1 MRSKRYTILI
11 ADRTSGVVRRLTIP
25 AGPVVAVACAV
36 VTLPVLIGIGA
47 AWKAKS
53 GVAELASSHRALEV
67 ENSNYRGAT
76 AALSEQIA
84 SLQSVIADLGVRSAL
99 DPSLSRAMD
108 KLPAIVKAR
117 AMGGST
123 NQSAA
128 PRQESA
134 YTRTL
139 SALASPDDTFGLLRT
154 VLESLESRLHDV
166 RSDVEKR
173 NALAAATPSIWPA
186 HGWLS
191 SGMGP
196 RRDPMNGNADFHPG
210 LDIVGDKGEPVYA
223 TAAGRVVHAGYQGA
237 YGNLIVIDH
246 GFGLETR
253 YGHLSRYSVKQGA
266 RVNRG
271 DVIGSIGA
279 TGRATGTHL
288 HYEIHANG
296 RLLNPLQ
303 LLTQQ
308 RPRAQ

>member
-1 MRSKRYTILI
+1 MRSKRYTILL
-11 ADRTSGVVRRLTIP
+11 ADRTTGVVRRVTLP

-53 GVAELASSHRALEV
+53 GVSQLSASHRALEV
-67 ENSNYRGAT
+67 ENANYRGAT

-84 SLQSVIADLGVRSAL
+84 SLQSVIADLGARSTL
-99 DPSLSRAMD
+99 DPGLARAMD
-108 KLPAIVKAR
+108 KLPSMVKAR
-117 AMGGST
+117 AMGGSPEL
-123 NQSAA
+123 
-128 PRQESA
+128 PRQENS
-134 YTRTL
+134 YTKTL
-139 SALASPDDTFGLLRT
+139 SALASPDDTFGLLRI
-154 VLESLESRLHDV
+154 VLESLQSSLHDV
-166 RSDVEKR
+166 RSSVDKR

-196 RRDPMNGNADFHPG
+196 RPDPVSGGADFHAG
-210 LDIVGDKGEPVYA
+210 LDIVGNKGEPVYA
-223 TAAGRVVHAGYQGA
+223 TAAGRVVQAGYSGA
-237 YGNLIVIDH
+237 YGNLVVIDH

-253 YGHLSRYSVKQGA
+253 YGHLSRFTVKSGT

-271 DVIGSIGA
+271 DVIGALGA

-288 HYEIHANG
+288 HYEVHANG

-303 LLTQQ
+303 LLTSQ
-308 RPRAQ
+308 RPRDR